1 MTPDQYAGLSQR
13 LGRSYVD
20 HRLRIQAE
28 RAAQDRATYG
38 PFTPFTNGEWKR
50 WMIVKGLKASGLYA
64 RGYQN
69 FRAVRVAQTSMA
81 IANLPPAFDGYRLLQ
96 LSDLHIDLDSGLADI
111 IIQQLRGLA
120 YDVMVITGDFRSAT
134 SGPIDAAV
142 DATLRI
148 MQHVERPVFA
158 ILGNHDFLDMV
169 PPLEA
174 GGIRFLVNESVAITR
189 GPNAIYLAGVDDNH
203 YYATDDLRRATY
215 GIPGDASSILLAHS
229 PDAYQEAAAHGFD
242 LMLSGHTHA
251 GQICLPGGAVIQK
264 NVACPRHM
272 LNGAWRYEA
281 TLGYTS
287 PGTGAT
293 GVPIRFHCP
302 PEITLHTLRA
312 AAN

>member
-1 MTPDQYAGLSQR
+1 
-13 LGRSYVD
+13 
-20 HRLRIQAE
+20 
-28 RAAQDRATYG
+28 
-38 PFTPFTNGEWKR
+38 
-50 WMIVKGLKASGLYA
+50 
-64 RGYQN
+64 
-69 FRAVRVAQTSMA
+69 
-81 IANLPPAFDGYRLLQ
+81 
-96 LSDLHIDLDSGLADI
+96 
-111 IIQQLRGLA
+111 QQLRGLA

-142 DATLRI
+142 DATLQI
-148 MQHVERPVFA
+148 MQHVERPIFA
-158 ILGNHDFLDMV
+158 VLGNHDFLDMV

-189 GPNAIYLAGVDDNH
+189 GPDAIYLAGVDDNH

-215 GIPGDASSILLAHS
+215 GIPRDASSILLAHS

-302 PEITLHTLRA
+302 PEITLHTLRTA
-312 AAN
+312 GN